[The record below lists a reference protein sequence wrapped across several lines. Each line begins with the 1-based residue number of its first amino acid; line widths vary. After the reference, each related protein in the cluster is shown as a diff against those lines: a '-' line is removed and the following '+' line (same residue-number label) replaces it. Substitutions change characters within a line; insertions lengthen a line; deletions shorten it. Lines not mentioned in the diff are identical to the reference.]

1 MNNPIEVTR
10 TAKLFINGAFPRS
23 ESGKS
28 YLVSDAK
35 GNFIANVANATRK
48 DARDAVVAAA
58 AAQPKWA
65 AASAYNRG
73 QILYRIAEMLQGRS
87 AQFEAELNAA
97 GVKHAAAEIAQAIDR
112 IIWYCGWSDKLAMT
126 TGSANPVAGPYFNF
140 SIPEPT
146 GVIAIVIAEQPPLL
160 SLVNQ
165 ICAAIVSGNTVVAL
179 APQSS
184 PLTAVSFAEVL
195 ATSDLPAGVV
205 NLLTCDSDE
214 IAIWLAT
221 HLEVDGI
228 DISGVTEAEF
238 KTELEAAAAVN
249 LKRVLRDFK
258 DGYASMKTWLEIK
271 TVWHP
276 QGF

>member
-35 GNFIANVANATRK
+35 GNFIANAANATRK

-126 TGSANPVAGPYFNF
+126 TGSANPVAGQYFNF

-258 DGYASMKTWLEIK
+258 DGYAAMKTWLEIK

>member
-160 SLVNQ
+160 SLVNK

-258 DGYASMKTWLEIK
+258 DGYAAMKTWLEIK

>member
-1 MNNPIEVTR
+1 MNNPIKVTR

-35 GNFIANVANATRK
+35 GNFIANVANATQK

-73 QILYRIAEMLQGRS
+73 QILYRIAEILQGRS
-87 AQFEAELNAA
+87 AQFEVELNNA

-165 ICAAIVSGNTVVAL
+165 ICAAIVSGNTVIAL

-258 DGYASMKTWLEIK
+258 DGYAAMKTWLEIK

>member
-112 IIWYCGWSDKLAMT
+112 IVWYCGWSDKLAMT

-258 DGYASMKTWLEIK
+258 DGYAAMKTWLEIK

>member
-1 MNNPIEVTR
+1 MNNPIEVKR

-23 ESGKS
+23 ESGRS
-28 YLVSDAK
+28 YPVNDAA

-65 AASAYNRG
+65 NATAYNRG
-73 QILYRIAEMLQGRS
+73 QILYRVAEMLQGRS
-87 AQFEAELNAA
+87 AQFETELKDA
-97 GVKHAAAEIAQAIDR
+97 GVKNPQTEVAEAIDR
-112 IIWYCGWSDKLAMT
+112 IIWYSGWSDKLAMT
-126 TGSANPVAGPYFNF
+126 NGSANPVAGPYFNF

-179 APQSS
+179 APQSA

-214 IAIWLAT
+214 IATWLAS
-221 HLEVDGI
+221 HLEVDGL
-228 DISGVTEAEF
+228 DISGVSEPAFKAKLEAE
-238 KTELEAAAAVN
+238 AAIN
-249 LKRVLRDFK
+249 LKRVLREFN
-258 DGYASMKTWLEIK
+258 DGYQAMKTWLETK

>member
-228 DISGVTEAEF
+228 DISGVTQAEF

-258 DGYASMKTWLEIK
+258 DGYAAMKTWLEIK

>member
-258 DGYASMKTWLEIK
+258 DGYSSMKTWLEIK

>member
-228 DISGVTEAEF
+228 DISGVTQAEF

-258 DGYASMKTWLEIK
+258 DGYGAMKTWLEIK

>member
-65 AASAYNRG
+65 AVSTYNRG

-140 SIPEPT
+140 
-146 GVIAIVIAEQPPLL
+146 
-160 SLVNQ
+160 
-165 ICAAIVSGNTVVAL
+165 
-179 APQSS
+179 
-184 PLTAVSFAEVL
+184 
-195 ATSDLPAGVV
+195 
-205 NLLTCDSDE
+205 
-214 IAIWLAT
+214 
-221 HLEVDGI
+221 
-228 DISGVTEAEF
+228 
-238 KTELEAAAAVN
+238 
-249 LKRVLRDFK
+249 
-258 DGYASMKTWLEIK
+258 
-271 TVWHP
+271 
-276 QGF
+276 

>member
-1 MNNPIEVTR
+1 MNNPIEVKR

-23 ESGKS
+23 ESGRS
-28 YLVSDAK
+28 YPVNDAA

-58 AAQPKWA
+58 AAQQKWA
-65 AASAYNRG
+65 NATAYNRG
-73 QILYRIAEMLQGRS
+73 QILYRVAEMLQGRS
-87 AQFEAELNAA
+87 AQFEAELKDA
-97 GVKHAAAEIAQAIDR
+97 GVKNAQAEVAEAIDR
-112 IIWYCGWSDKLAMT
+112 IIWYSGWSDKLAMAN
-126 TGSANPVAGPYFNF
+126 GSTNPVAGPYFNF

-179 APQSS
+179 APQSA

-214 IAIWLAT
+214 IATWLAS
-221 HLEVDGI
+221 HLEVDGL
-228 DISGVTEAEF
+228 DVSGVTEPAF
-238 KTELEAAAAVN
+238 KAKLEAEAAIN
-249 LKRVLRDFK
+249 LKRVLREFD
-258 DGYASMKTWLEIK
+258 DGYQAMKTWLEIK

>member
-1 MNNPIEVTR
+1 MTNPIEVKR

-23 ESGKS
+23 ESGRS
-28 YLVSDAK
+28 YPVSGANGEFLV
-35 GNFIANVANATRK
+35 NVANATRK

-65 AASAYNRG
+65 AATAYNRG
-73 QILYRIAEMLQGRS
+73 QILYRMAEMLQGRS
-87 AQFEAELNAA
+87 AQFVEELKAA
-97 GVKHAAAEIAQAIDR
+97 GVKNPADQVTEAIDR
-112 IIWYCGWSDKLAMT
+112 IIWYSGWSDKLAMT
-126 TGSANPVAGPYFNF
+126 NGSANPVAGPYFNF

-146 GVIAIVIAEQPPLL
+146 GVIAIVVAEQPPLL
-160 SLVNQ
+160 AIVDQ

-179 APQSS
+179 APQSA
-184 PLTAVSFAEVL
+184 PLVAVSFAEVL

-214 IAIWLAT
+214 IATWLAS

-228 DISGVTEAEF
+228 DLSGVIDANF
-238 KTELEAAAAVN
+238 KTKLESEAAIN
-249 LKRVLRDFK
+249 LKRVLRDFN
-258 DGYASMKTWLEIK
+258 DGYQAMKTWLEIK